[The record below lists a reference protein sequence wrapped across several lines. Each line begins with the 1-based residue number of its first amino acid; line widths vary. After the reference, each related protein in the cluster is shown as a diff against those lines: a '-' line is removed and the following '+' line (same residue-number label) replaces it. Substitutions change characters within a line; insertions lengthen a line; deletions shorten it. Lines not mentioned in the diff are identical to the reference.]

1 MDLYLVE
8 QQGFDYKELDLNVN
22 DFLSSFPDEFSYAD
36 ANNFVYLNIS
46 LAGFWPLMK
55 TTFQP
60 LEGEKNL
67 TPDISTWMPDGT
79 LLLSPEATRYI
90 GDNLAPYGE
99 ILPILVDGKEWAI
112 FNCLST
118 SNLEDFASEDN
129 SQSSAKSIGSK
140 MLFKCIN
147 PEKYGLYCNSRFKQ
161 LIEDYGL
168 HGLEFTAIE

>member
-67 TPDISTWMPDGT
+67 TPDIST
-79 LLLSPEATRYI
+79 
-90 GDNLAPYGE
+90 
-99 ILPILVDGKEWAI
+99 
-112 FNCLST
+112 
-118 SNLEDFASEDN
+118 
-129 SQSSAKSIGSK
+129 
-140 MLFKCIN
+140 
-147 PEKYGLYCNSRFKQ
+147 
-161 LIEDYGL
+161 
-168 HGLEFTAIE
+168 